1 MLPVLSITAHL
12 LAAIVW
18 VGTLFSWG
26 MLYTPA
32 LKRLEGYASVEGQL
46 RRRLMLLQNI
56 CFGVLLL
63 TGVYLMTQD
72 IHYTGWLSFNNRWSQ
87 LLLLKHIS
95 IGFMILLVIL
105 LSSVVEPLRRQSVLK
120 RGGGSARTIAAMGK
134 ADTEGAI
141 RPGYAHLGAQRGAR
155 VAINVPYFAWISP
168 DLVAATD
175 AHGHLVAQC

>member
-26 MLYTPA
+26 MLYTSA

-105 LSSVVEPLRRQSVLK
+105 LSSVVEPLRRQIVLSEEVVALE
-120 RGGGSARTIAAMGK
+120 RLLRWERRIPRVQFVLATLILALSAA
-134 ADTEGAI
+134 
-141 RPGYAHLGAQRGAR
+141 
-155 VAINVPYFAWISP
+155 
-168 DLVAATD
+168 LVS
-175 AHGHLVAQC
+175 Q

>member
-95 IGFMILLVIL
+95 IGFMILLLIL
-105 LSSVVEPLRRQSVLK
+105 LSGVVEPLRRQSALSEDVVALERLRRWERRIPRVQFVLATLILAL
-120 RGGGSARTIAAMGK
+120 SAA
-134 ADTEGAI
+134 
-141 RPGYAHLGAQRGAR
+141 
-155 VAINVPYFAWISP
+155 
-168 DLVAATD
+168 LVS
-175 AHGHLVAQC
+175 Q